1 MAELLGSEPGVRILN
16 DVVLNQV
23 IVSFGDGDA
32 AARRAA
38 TEAVIAKVQQD
49 GTCFAGGANWHG
61 DWIMRI
67 SVASAATTMA
77 DIELSA
83 EAMIG
88 AWRMV
93 RG

>member
-32 AARRAA
+32 AARKAA
-38 TEAVIAKVQQD
+38 TEAVIAEVQQD

-61 DWIMRI
+61 DWVMRI
-67 SVASAATTMA
+67 SVSSAATTMA
-77 DIELSA
+77 DIERSA
-83 EAMIG
+83 RAIID
-88 AWRMV
+88 AWRKV
-93 RG
+93 HG